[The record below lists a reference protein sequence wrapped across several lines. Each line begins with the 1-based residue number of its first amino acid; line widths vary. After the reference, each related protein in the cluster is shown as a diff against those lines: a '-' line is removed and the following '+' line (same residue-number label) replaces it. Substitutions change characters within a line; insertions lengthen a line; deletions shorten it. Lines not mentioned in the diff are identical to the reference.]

1 MAFSRKFNVGELELE
16 YCFHSS
22 RSDEEHSSSRSDEEH
37 SSSRSDEEHWI
48 TITCTD
54 AKGKEHA
61 LFKTICDIAGIDAID
76 FYSRY
81 VDINMI
87 CDKRHEISFYMATM
101 GEKLYDDDDDFVFD
115 ITEEHE
121 LWQRFN
127 CNEEWSI
134 FEKDTNGSK
143 EPYLDDFIELFRS
156 KFAENIDFHINKDE
170 LPLRPVL
177 MMKLIKDHHVV
188 IKEATVEE
196 INEFVREINND
207 PDNYED
213 RINYKL
219 AHINR
224 TEEVPY
230 LEYDLIDGEFD
241 EYREWPYRTPLVDLV
256 LQDCLCDEINYDQ
269 PFKISF
275 YSFLYPEQGA
285 SGMYSVINLLQYI
298 NDNKLSI
305 DMVHDL
311 DDEKRILVKISRN
324 ELEEII
330 RSVDYSGIRYHSDRF
345 GVYDGDK
352 VTLRERIVEK
362 LMPYKVTNY
371 EIAEYDQENFEES
384 KKSLGKYLP
393 MW

>member
-1 MAFSRKFNVGELELE
+1 MAFSREFNAGELELE

-22 RSDEEHSSSRSDEEH
+22 RSDEEN
-37 SSSRSDEEHWI
+37 WI
-48 TITCTD
+48 TITCAD

-101 GEKLYDDDDDFVFD
+101 GEELNDDDDDFVFE

-127 CNEEWSI
+127 F

-143 EPYLDDFIELFRS
+143 DPYLDDFIELFRS

-177 MMKLIKDHHVV
+177 MMKLIKDRHVI
-188 IKEATVEE
+188 IKEATVGSFRPFSSDKSEDSVEE
-196 INEFVREINND
+196 INEFVREIYND
-207 PDNYED
+207 EGNDVD
-213 RINYKL
+213 SVDYKL

-230 LEYDLIDGEFD
+230 LEYDLIDGEYYFD
-241 EYREWPYRTPLVDLV
+241 EYSEWPYRKPLVDLV

-269 PFKISF
+269 PFKVSF
-275 YSFLYPEQGA
+275 YSFLYPEQGE
-285 SGMYSVINLLQYI
+285 SGMYSVINLLQDI

-330 RSVDYSGIRYHSDRF
+330 RSIDYSGIRYNSDRF
-345 GVYDGDK
+345 EVYDGDK

-371 EIAEYDQENFEES
+371 EIAEYDQESFEES